1 MLALAAVAP
10 LSLSIPQSGVE
21 AAAVAHTEDVRVQAA
36 REAAVDWL
44 VDRQERSGRWESDAF
59 AARPVEDLPLWDDR
73 WLEEDP
79 PLRPLGDGVVCW
91 STEDAPLGDVGTT
104 GLAVLALVAD
114 GSTLT
119 RGRHREPVK
128 HAVRWLV
135 AQQDRETG
143 LIGKP
148 AGRAYVPDHAIATLA
163 LCEVQRLDRVTILEN
178 YARAAV
184 GFIESARSPHGGW
197 SHDAQPSGECDTRV
211 TTWMVLALD
220 AAGRAR
226 MEFDPAALRGAA
238 SWYEEATDPQT
249 GPQSGLVGA
258 AAPRSPTEAS
268 LLGRLKLG
276 QKPALDTVLID
287 HVRQILATLPGEPLT
302 HFADA
307 EAVLFGARATSW
319 LGGTPWT
326 RWSEAFVPAL
336 VDLQSKEGPTEG
348 SWDPD
353 GDLGSS
359 LGRVGTTA
367 LLAWTLGSVEGAP
380 ADGVEQRGR

>member
-10 LSLSIPQSGVE
+10 LALSIPQSGGE
-21 AAAVAHTEDVRVQAA
+21 AAVPVARTEDVGVQAA

-59 AARPVEDLPLWDDR
+59 FARPVDDLPLWDDR
-73 WLEEDP
+73 WLEEEP

-91 STEDAPLGDVGTT
+91 STEDAPLGDVGAT

-128 HAVRWLV
+128 RAVRWLV
-135 AQQDRETG
+135 TQQDRETG
-143 LIGKP
+143 LIGQP

-163 LCEVQRLDRVTILEN
+163 LCEVQRLDRVTIVKG

-184 GFIESARSPHGGW
+184 GFIESARNPHGGW
-197 SHDAQPSGECDTRV
+197 RHEVPPDGQSDTLV

-220 AAGRAR
+220 AARRAGL
-226 MEFDPAALRGAA
+226 EVDPAALRGAA
-238 SWYEEATDPQT
+238 SWYAEATDPDT
-249 GPQSGLVGA
+249 GRVG
-258 AAPRSPTEAS
+258 SEETGSLTEAA
-268 LLGRLKLG
+268 LLGRLTLG
-276 QKPALDTVLID
+276 QRPALATVMID
-287 HVRQILATLPGEPLT
+287 HVRHVLATLPEDPLA
-302 HFADA
+302 HVADA
-307 EAVLFGARATSW
+307 RAVFFGARATSW

-326 RWSEAFVPAL
+326 RWSAAFVPAL
-336 VDLQSKEGPTEG
+336 VDLPSREGTTEG

-353 GDLGSS
+353 GDLGAS

-380 ADGVEQRGR
+380 SDGALQRDR